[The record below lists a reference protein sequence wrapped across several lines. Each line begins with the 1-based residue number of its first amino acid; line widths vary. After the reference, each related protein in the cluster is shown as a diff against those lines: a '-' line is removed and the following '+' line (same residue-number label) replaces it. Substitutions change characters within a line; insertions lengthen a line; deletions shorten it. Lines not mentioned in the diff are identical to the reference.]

1 MKGGG
6 FMNTI
11 LKYANDFRDAI
22 ERAAQAGETDELHFF
37 DKFPRGCCGDTSDLL
52 AQYLC
57 DNGIQTVYVCGT
69 YYYGESTYDSRS
81 HAWLLVDDDIIVDIT
96 GDQFRLN
103 KELHYRDQ
111 RVYVGYEDEFYRLF
125 EVDYNRDVHEY
136 GEMCLS
142 TARLRRLYGIIMK
155 YIKKPL
161 DEKIANANDDSVRV
175 LERDYPRTIKKKDS
189 ELTK

>member
-1 MKGGG
+1 MKGWGP
-6 FMNTI
+6 MNTI

-22 ERAAQAGETDELHFF
+22 ERAKRAGETDELNFF
-37 DKFPRGCCGDTSDLL
+37 DRFPRGCCGDTSNLL

-57 DNGIQTVYVCGT
+57 DNGIQTLYVSGT
-69 YYYGESTYDSRS
+69 YYYGESTYDSQN

-96 GDQFRLN
+96 GDQFRLSD
-103 KELHYRDQ
+103 EFYCYDQ
-111 RVYVGYEDEFYRLF
+111 SVYVGFENEFYRLF

-136 GEMCLS
+136 GETCLS

-155 YIKKPL
+155 YIKKSL

-175 LERDYPRTIKKKDS
+175 LERDYPRSIKKKES